1 MAFAHVLKAVHFA
14 YVTKRNDD
22 FHSPFL
28 LSLVSPP
35 INTRKKNQQTIRAGL
50 FYHKIEIR
58 KTHITKMGGNDLKNR
73 VAEFRKER
81 GLSQE
86 ELAEKAGVSRPYISQ
101 IETQRQQVISNTVM
115 FRIAEALGVSYEL
128 IFLP

>member
-1 MAFAHVLKAVHFA
+1 M
-14 YVTKRNDD
+14 
-22 FHSPFL
+22 
-28 LSLVSPP
+28 
-35 INTRKKNQQTIRAGL
+35 
-50 FYHKIEIR
+50 
-58 KTHITKMGGNDLKNR
+58 KNR

-101 IETQRQQVISNTVM
+101 IEKQRQQVISNTVM

>member
-1 MAFAHVLKAVHFA
+1 M
-14 YVTKRNDD
+14 
-22 FHSPFL
+22 
-28 LSLVSPP
+28 
-35 INTRKKNQQTIRAGL
+35 
-50 FYHKIEIR
+50 
-58 KTHITKMGGNDLKNR
+58 KNR

-128 IFLP
+128 SFLP

>member
-1 MAFAHVLKAVHFA
+1 M
-14 YVTKRNDD
+14 
-22 FHSPFL
+22 
-28 LSLVSPP
+28 
-35 INTRKKNQQTIRAGL
+35 
-50 FYHKIEIR
+50 
-58 KTHITKMGGNDLKNR
+58 KNR

-86 ELAEKAGVSRPYISQ
+86 ELAEKAGVSRPYLSQ
-101 IETQRQQVISNTVM
+101 IETQRQQTVSNTVM

>member
-1 MAFAHVLKAVHFA
+1 
-14 YVTKRNDD
+14 
-22 FHSPFL
+22 
-28 LSLVSPP
+28 
-35 INTRKKNQQTIRAGL
+35 
-50 FYHKIEIR
+50 
-58 KTHITKMGGNDLKNR
+58 MGGNDLKNR